1 MLISRKGWVTIL
13 SAGYKVCTGSG
24 SGWGG
29 VLDLVGV
36 VVSDGGFGRRVGV

>member
-24 SGWGG
+24 SGW
-29 VLDLVGV
+29 VLLMDRVGV
-36 VVSDGGFGRRVGV
+36 VFLTWWGSL